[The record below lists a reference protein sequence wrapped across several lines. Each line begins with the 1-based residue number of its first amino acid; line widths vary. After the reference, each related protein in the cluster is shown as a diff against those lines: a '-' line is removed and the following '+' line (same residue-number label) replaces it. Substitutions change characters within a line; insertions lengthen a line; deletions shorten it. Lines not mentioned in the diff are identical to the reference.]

1 MQTGNG
7 ATNAAAAK
15 MAVAVNV
22 PKFVYISVAS
32 IAPSAVDGT
41 PPQYAMQRYNATE
54 ILYPPELQVMTEFG
68 HACR

>member
-15 MAVAVNV
+15 MAAAANV

-32 IAPSAVDGT
+32 IVPAAVDGT
-41 PPQYAMQRYNATE
+41 PPQYAMQRYNATN
-54 ILYPPELQVMTEFG
+54 LVPPFTY
-68 HACR
+68 CTT